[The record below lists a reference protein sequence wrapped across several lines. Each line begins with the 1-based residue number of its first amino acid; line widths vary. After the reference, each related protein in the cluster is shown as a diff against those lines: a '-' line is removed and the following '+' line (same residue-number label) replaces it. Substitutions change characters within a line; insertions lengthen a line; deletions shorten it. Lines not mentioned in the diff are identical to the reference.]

1 MEGENQKQG
10 FKPIDIKEVIQG
22 KSPKAA
28 GKIPGFVYRWLK
40 RILHLDEVNA
50 FMSEHYNDS
59 GVEFLDA
66 AVRYLN
72 ISFKFHNEENVPK
85 EGRYLFVANH
95 PLGGLDG
102 MLILKYLNEK
112 VGYTR
117 NLSNDF
123 LMNLKPLAEFFVPVN
138 KVGLQGKDTLRKVE
152 ELYLSNDQIMI
163 FPAGL
168 CSRKIKGKIV
178 DLEWQK
184 HFIQKSIQYGID
196 VVPIYFEGRNSSF
209 FYNLANIRKLFK
221 IKVNIEM
228 MYLAD
233 EMIKH
238 KNKTFDIYFGKPI
251 PYQTFDKSKTHK
263 EWAAEVKRITYELEK
278 RR

>member
-50 FMSEHYNDS
+50 FMSEHYSDS

-66 AVRYLN
+66 AVLYLN
-72 ISFKFHNEENVPK
+72 ISFKFHNEEDVPK

-138 KVGLQGKDTLRKVE
+138 KVGLQGKDTLKKVE

-184 HFIQKSIQYGID
+184 HFIQKSIQYGLD

-263 EWAAEVKRITYELEK
+263 EWAAEVKRITYELAK